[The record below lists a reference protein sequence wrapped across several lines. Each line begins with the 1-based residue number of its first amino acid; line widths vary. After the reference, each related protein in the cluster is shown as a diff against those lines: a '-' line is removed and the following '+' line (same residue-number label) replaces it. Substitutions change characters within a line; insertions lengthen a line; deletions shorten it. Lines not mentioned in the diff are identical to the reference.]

1 MMLLDGLVTQL
12 FQDHAA
18 QLRRYARG
26 LTHDYDQA
34 EDLVQEAFIKAA
46 VHQEVLG
53 QLNGRQRRSWLYAVL
68 KNSFIDHV
76 RRVKRQQK
84 LLRGLADMV
93 SADAPST
100 EYAGEINLFERVPDQ
115 YRVLLIQRY
124 VFGMTSEEIAGEL
137 QVPAATI
144 RSRIRL
150 AIQWLRTH
158 TNKWN

>member
-12 FQDHAA
+12 FQDHEA
-18 QLRRYARG
+18 QLKRYARS

-53 QLNGRQRRSWLYAVL
+53 HLNGRQRRSWLYAVL

-84 LLRGLADMV
+84 LLRELADTI

-115 YRVLLIQRY
+115 YRKLLIQRY
-124 VFGMTSEEIAGEL
+124 VYGMTSEEIAGEL
-137 QVPAATI
+137 QVPAATV

-158 TNKWN
+158 INEWN